1 MQSLSISAAII
12 NSASLHMSVLDEFI
26 AVVQRKGAETENGFA
41 RESLSELLSSLTE
54 QRALYGGL
62 AAPVAV
68 AA

>member
-1 MQSLSISAAII
+1 MQSISISAAII

-26 AVVQRKGAETENGFA
+26 AVVQRKAAETENGFA

-54 QRALYGGL
+54 QRALYEGL